1 MDKVNCVFSLRK
13 EIDKLNNL
21 FNFYCTSI
29 QDININIEEN
39 EEAVTKVLRETNSSK
54 NELTALE
61 KTVSFHN

>member
-39 EEAVTKVLRETNSSK
+39 EEAVTKVLRETKSSK

>member
-13 EIDKLNNL
+13 EIEKLSNL

-39 EEAVTKVLRETNSSK
+39 EEAVTEVLRETKSSK
-54 NELTALE
+54 NELAALE
-61 KTVSFHN
+61 KMVSFHN

>member
-13 EIDKLNNL
+13 EIDKLSNL

-29 QDININIEEN
+29 ETISINIEEN
-39 EEAVTKVLRETNSSK
+39 EEAVTEVLRETKSSK

-61 KTVSFHN
+61 KMVSFYN

>member
-21 FNFYCTSI
+21 FNVYCTSI

-39 EEAVTKVLRETNSSK
+39 EEAVTKVLRETKSSK

>member
-13 EIDKLNNL
+13 EIDKLSNL

-29 QDININIEEN
+29 ENISINIEEN
-39 EEAVTKVLRETNSSK
+39 EEAVTEVLRETKSSK

-61 KTVSFHN
+61 KMVSFHN